1 MIYLQLFYIFF
12 KIGLFSFGGGYAM
25 LPIIYHEVEAFNV
38 IDYHEFFNIVAISQ
52 ITPGPIAVNVAT
64 YVGYAA
70 AGLWGS
76 VWATMGVSLPCM
88 SLVLLVSFFWT
99 KFRESR
105 TTVAVLDGI
114 RPATVGLIASAVILF
129 ANTSLVQEAGV
140 DWPAM
145 GIFLVVLLGS
155 LTTKLGAITWT
166 VIGGILGLLFG

>member
-64 YVGYAA
+64 YVGYET
-70 AGLWGS
+70 AGFWGS
-76 VWATMGVSLPCM
+76 VWATLGVSLPCL
-88 SLVLLVSFFWT
+88 SLVLLVSFFWA
-99 KFRESR
+99 KFKESKV
-105 TTVAVLDGI
+105 TTAVLDGI

-129 ANTSLVQEAGV
+129 ANTSLIQEASI
-140 DWPAM
+140 DWTAM
-145 GIFLVVLLGS
+145 AIFLVVLLGS
-155 LTTKLGAITWT
+155 LTTKIGAIAWT
-166 VIGGILGLLFG
+166 VIGGILGLFFA